1 MGNQNK
7 KRANDGF
14 SAPAKN
20 NKNSAGNKKT
30 GITVICMVLVL
41 ALFVGVIVYS
51 KVVDSGVFYRNTISV
66 SSENFEVNNAMLSY
80 FFNSQYQNTVSSL
93 QQMGVDTSVNLKNAQ
108 YSGSK
113 SWFDYLMVDVTLPQ
127 VERILVLCEAA
138 KAAGF
143 EMDEHQKEH
152 IDEAVESIKSMA
164 ETYAKQYGGSE
175 AYYIRNVYGHGVT
188 LDDIRDAIE
197 LNQLAAAYSEHM
209 TDSYDFTEEDWD
221 AYLKENEDD
230 FKVIDYVYYTFTAQK
245 PSSST
250 TTTAGTTAETEAVT
264 EAESEKATE
273 TETGVAASASEDG
286 TTAATTADKEEEEL
300 TPEKE
305 EVYRKATQLYQQ
317 LIHSTDEAAINLFNN
332 TVRDHLENV
341 VYASTEDAD
350 KKAENVQTAM
360 DNTVAEATANDETNE
375 FLKFAFSDDRNAKT
389 YMTEDNT
396 NGKYTVYLITKDPY
410 IEEYTTKNIRAITL
424 SAASGDDVDDARE
437 AIIKEFE
444 EKGKT
449 EEAFEELAKTHS
461 ADAAAH
467 ENGGLYENQGK
478 FDLPIDELND
488 WLYEEGR
495 ATGDYTYASSGENTE
510 KTVYIIYYVGEGL
523 QKWQRDVDN
532 TMVAE
537 KYDEEYQKLAE
548 THKTTSDKKE
558 AYKIPGQAG
567 I

>member
-20 NKNSAGNKKT
+20 SKNTAGNKKT
-30 GITVICMVLVL
+30 VISVICMVLVL

-51 KVVDSGVFYRNTISV
+51 KIADSGVFYRNTVSV

-80 FFNSQYQNTVSSL
+80 FFNSQYQNMASSL

-108 YSGSK
+108 YSGTK
-113 SWFDYLMVDVTLPQ
+113 SWFDYIMADVTLPQ

-143 EMDEHQKEH
+143 ELDEHGMEH
-152 IDEAVESIKSMA
+152 VDEAVESIKSMA
-164 ETYAKQYGGSE
+164 KAYAASYGGSE
-175 AYYIRNVYGHGVT
+175 NYYIRNIYGHGVT

-197 LNQLAAAYSEHM
+197 LNQLAAAYSEYM
-209 TDSYDFTEEDWD
+209 TDSYEYTEEEWD

-230 FKVIDYVYYTFTAQK
+230 FKVIDYVYTFTAQTA
-245 PSSST
+245 SSST
-250 TTTAGTTAETEAVT
+250 TTPTAGTEAVT
-264 EAESEKATE
+264 EAETEKAAE
-273 TETGVAASASEDG
+273 TTAETGVAASASDE
-286 TTAATTADKEEEEL
+286 TTAVTTAEEEEEEL

-305 EVYRKATQLYQQ
+305 EVYRKATTLYQQ

-332 TVRDHLENV
+332 TVKDHLENV

-350 KKAENVQTAM
+350 KKAESVQTAM
-360 DNTVAEATANDETNE
+360 DNTVAEAVVNDATNE
-375 FLKFAFSDDRNAKT
+375 FLKFSFSDDRNAKT

-396 NGKYTVYLITKDPY
+396 NGKYTVYLITKAPY
-410 IEEYTTKNIRAITL
+410 IEEYTTKNVRAISL
-424 SAASGDDVDDARE
+424 SAASGDDVDEARE

-461 ADAAAH
+461 ADATAH

-478 FDLPIDELND
+478 SDLPVAELNE

-495 ATGDYTYASSGENTE
+495 VSGDYTYVSDGEDDE
-510 KTVYIIYYVGEGL
+510 KVVYIIYYVGEGL
-523 QKWQRDVDN
+523 RKWQRDVDN
-532 TMVAE
+532 AMVSE
-537 KYDEEYQKLAE
+537 KYEEEYAKLAE
-548 THKTTSDKKE
+548 AHKTTADKSE